1 MKVAIIGD
9 GGWGTANA
17 LLLTRNGHE
26 VVLWGAFKDYVEE
39 MKESRVNRKF
49 LHEVRLRPFGKTT
62 PV

>member
-17 LLLTRNGHE
+17 LLLNRNGHE

-39 MKESRVNRKF
+39 MKETRVNRKF
-49 LHEVRLRPFGKTT
+49 LPGVVLPKGLSLTSC
-62 PV
+62 